1 MSILS
6 TAVFTASL
14 VSTACIGNLQ
24 ESTAPVQNME
34 KSQITFQS
42 IQKEN
47 LSSLQSNPRIQ
58 KLLKQCGI
66 TDEMLDSLLS
76 GQCIIIRPGFDK
88 PGSDT
93 SKPGEDTEQPD
104 NGDNDLPD
112 NDDNRPGDNTDLP
125 DHDDNTPGD
134 DTNQPDNGGNG
145 PDDEIETPDF
155 DKPGTDTPEDT
166 TKPGGD
172 GPIEDNKPGENEPG
186 DNKPGD
192 NETEDGDSE
201 NDNSY
206 ASEVITLVNA
216 ERAKYNL
223 APLTTEKNLSA
234 AALTRAKEIVKS
246 FSHTRPDGTSFST
259 VLKEHGVSYRISGE
273 NIAWGQRTPQEVV
286 RGWMNSKGH
295 RANILNER
303 FTSIGVGYHMENSRT
318 YWTQLFT

>member
-24 ESTAPVQNME
+24 ENNAPVQNME

-47 LSSLQSNPRIQ
+47 LSSLQNNPRIQ
-58 KLLKQCGI
+58 KLLKQCSI

-76 GQCIIIRPGFDK
+76 GQCIIIRPGYDK
-88 PGSDT
+88 PENDT
-93 SKPGEDTEQPD
+93 NKPGEDIEQPD

-112 NDDNRPGDNTDLP
+112 NDDNRPGDDTDLP
-125 DHDDNTPGD
+125 DHDDNPGD
-134 DTNQPDNGGNG
+134 DTNQPDNGDNG
-145 PDDEIETPDF
+145 PDNGIETPDF

-234 AALTRAKEIVKS
+234 AALTRAKEIVQS
-246 FSHTRPDGTSFST
+246 FSHTWPDGTSFST
-259 VLKEHGVSYRISGE
+259 VLKEHGISYRISGE
-273 NIAWGQRTPQEVV
+273 NIAWGQKTPQEVV
-286 RGWMNSKGH
+286 RGWMNSPGH

-303 FTSIGVGYHMENSRT
+303 FTSIGVGYHTENGRT

>member
-76 GQCIIIRPGFDK
+76 GQCIIIRPGYDK
-88 PGSDT
+88 PENDT

-104 NGDNDLPD
+104 NGDNGPD
-112 NDDNRPGDNTDLP
+112 N
-125 DHDDNTPGD
+125 
-134 DTNQPDNGGNG
+134 
-145 PDDEIETPDF
+145 EIETPDF

-192 NETEDGDSE
+192 NETEDDDSE

-206 ASEVITLVNA
+206 ASEVISLVNA

-234 AALTRAKEIVKS
+234 AALTRAKEIVQS

-259 VLKEHGVSYRISGE
+259 VLKEHGISYRISGE
-273 NIAWGQRTPQEVV
+273 NIAWGQKTPQEVV

-303 FTSIGVGYHMENSRT
+303 FTSIGVGYHTENGRT

>member
-24 ESTAPVQNME
+24 ENNAPVQNME

-47 LSSLQSNPRIQ
+47 LSSLQNNPRIQ

-76 GQCIIIRPGFDK
+76 GQCIIIRPGYDK
-88 PGSDT
+88 PGNDT
-93 SKPGEDTEQPD
+93 NKPGEDTEQPD

-112 NDDNRPGDNTDLP
+112 NDDNRPGDDTDLP
-125 DHDDNTPGD
+125 DHDDNPGD
-134 DTNQPDNGGNG
+134 DTDQPDNGDNS
-145 PDDEIETPDF
+145 PDNEIETPDF

-172 GPIEDNKPGENEPG
+172 GPVEDNKPGENEPG

-206 ASEVITLVNA
+206 ASEVISLVNA

-234 AALTRAKEIVKS
+234 AALTRAKEIVQS

-259 VLKEHGVSYRISGE
+259 VLKEHGISYRISGE

-286 RGWMNSKGH
+286 RGWMNSPGH

-303 FTSIGVGYHMENSRT
+303 FTSIGVGYHIENGRT

>member
-58 KLLKQCGI
+58 KLLKQYGI

-76 GQCIIIRPGFDK
+76 GQCIIIRPGYDK
-88 PGSDT
+88 PENDT
-93 SKPGEDTEQPD
+93 SK
-104 NGDNDLPD
+104 
-112 NDDNRPGDNTDLP
+112 
-125 DHDDNTPGD
+125 PGD
-134 DTNQPDNGGNG
+134 DTNQPDNGDNG
-145 PDDEIETPDF
+145 PDNEIETPDF

-192 NETEDGDSE
+192 NETEDDDSE

-206 ASEVITLVNA
+206 ASEVISLVNA

-234 AALTRAKEIVKS
+234 AALTRAKEIVQS

-259 VLKEHGVSYRISGE
+259 VLKEHGISYRISGE
-273 NIAWGQRTPQEVV
+273 NIAWGQKTPQEVV

-303 FTSIGVGYHMENSRT
+303 FTSIGVGYHTENGRT

>member
-47 LSSLQSNPRIQ
+47 LSSLQNNPRIQ

-76 GQCIIIRPGFDK
+76 GQCIIIRPGYDK
-88 PGSDT
+88 PGNDT
-93 SKPGEDTEQPD
+93 NKPGEDTEQPD

-112 NDDNRPGDNTDLP
+112 NDDNRPGDDTDLP
-125 DHDDNTPGD
+125 DHDNNPGD

-186 DNKPGD
+186 DN
-192 NETEDGDSE
+192 ETEDGDSE

-234 AALTRAKEIVKS
+234 AALTRAKEIVQS

-259 VLKEHGVSYRISGE
+259 VLKEHGISYRISGE
-273 NIAWGQRTPQEVV
+273 NIAWGQKTPQEVV
-286 RGWMNSKGH
+286 RGWMNSPGH

-303 FTSIGVGYHMENSRT
+303 FTSIGVGYHIENGRT

>member
-47 LSSLQSNPRIQ
+47 LSSLQNNPRIQ

-76 GQCIIIRPGFDK
+76 GQCIIIRPGYDK
-88 PGSDT
+88 PGNDT
-93 SKPGEDTEQPD
+93 NKPGEDTEQPD

-112 NDDNRPGDNTDLP
+112 NDDNRPGDDTDLP
-125 DHDDNTPGD
+125 DHDDNPGD
-134 DTNQPDNGGNG
+134 DTDQPDNGGNG
-145 PDDEIETPDF
+145 PDNEIETPDF

-172 GPIEDNKPGENEPG
+172 GPVEDNKPGENE
-186 DNKPGD
+186 PGD

-234 AALTRAKEIVKS
+234 AALTRAKEIVQS

-259 VLKEHGVSYRISGE
+259 VLKEHGISYRISGE

-286 RGWMNSKGH
+286 RGWMNSPGH

-303 FTSIGVGYHMENSRT
+303 FTSIGVGYHIENGRT

>member
-24 ESTAPVQNME
+24 ENNAPVQNME

-47 LSSLQSNPRIQ
+47 LSSLQNNPRIQ
-58 KLLKQCGI
+58 KLLKQYGI

-76 GQCIIIRPGFDK
+76 GQCIIIRPGYD
-88 PGSDT
+88 
-93 SKPGEDTEQPD
+93 
-104 NGDNDLPD
+104 
-112 NDDNRPGDNTDLP
+112 
-125 DHDDNTPGD
+125 
-134 DTNQPDNGGNG
+134 QPDNGGNG
-145 PDDEIETPDF
+145 PDDEIESPDF

-286 RGWMNSKGH
+286 SGWMNSPGH

-303 FTSIGVGYHMENSRT
+303 FTSIGVGYHMENGRT